1 MAELCA
7 GDALWF
13 GAHPEDTHR
22 IRPATPEEA
31 AAFRVISIAFPRV
44 LTVVRRSDAARA
56 TIAVAA
62 DDDIDRAIDCE
73 LAAWF
78 DADLDAATDL
88 LP

>member
-1 MAELCA
+1 MADLCPV
-7 GDALWF
+7 DALWF

-22 IRPATPEEA
+22 IRPATPAEA
-31 AAFRVISIAFPRV
+31 AALRVISVAFPRI

-62 DDDIDRAIDCE
+62 DDDIDRAMDCE

-78 DADLDAATDL
+78 DAGLDAAADL